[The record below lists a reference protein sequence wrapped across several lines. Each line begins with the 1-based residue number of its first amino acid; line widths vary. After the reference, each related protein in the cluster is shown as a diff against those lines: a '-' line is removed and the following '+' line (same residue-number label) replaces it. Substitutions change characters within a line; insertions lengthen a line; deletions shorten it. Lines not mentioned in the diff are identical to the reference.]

1 MVFPSLKAA
10 LVSAHILA
18 LTLVLLNA
26 PRAYAQGAKESQ
38 SHMVRGLILSKRRLP
53 DEAAAEF
60 RKCTDLSFAKPDQLV
75 IMAQTLLDAGEVARS
90 LKVVDYALRNGK
102 VQPETLQGSLLR
114 IRANGLVITDKLD
127 QAVESYNQAA
137 SSDPSTAYLSLCK
150 AGETLM
156 REKKYKEALAPL
168 LKSIKP
174 GNMNGFT
181 YQHIGESYLE
191 LNEASKAIEPL
202 KASIREFEGF
212 RKNKDTEAYLP
223 GLVSSHKLL
232 VRAYCA
238 VANRKEADV
247 WQRRLDT
254 LVTDLDSDFFERH

>member
-1 MVFPSLKAA
+1 
-10 LVSAHILA
+10 
-18 LTLVLLNA
+18 
-26 PRAYAQGAKESQ
+26 
-38 SHMVRGLILSKRRLP
+38 MVRGLILSKRRLP

-60 RKCTDLSFAKPDQLV
+60 RKCTSLSVAKPDQLV
-75 IMAQTLLDAGEVARS
+75 IMAQTFLDAGEVAWS

-102 VQPETLQGSLLR
+102 VRPENLQGSLLR
-114 IRANGLVITDKLD
+114 IRANGLVIMGKLD

-137 SSDPSTAYLSLCK
+137 SSDPGTAYLSLCK

-156 REKKYKEALAPL
+156 REKKYKEALVPL
-168 LKSIKP
+168 LKSIKS

-181 YQHIGESYLE
+181 YQHIGECYLE
-191 LNEASKAIEPL
+191 QNEAGKAIEPL
-202 KASIREFEGF
+202 KTSISEFEEF

-223 GLVSSHKLL
+223 GLVTSHKLL
-232 VRAYCA
+232 VRAYSA
-238 VANRKEADV
+238 VANRKEAGV